1 MTSNLGTGQ
10 SEKEMMEVLKSFFRP
25 EFINRL
31 DEIIIFHNL
40 KKEHIRSIVDIQ
52 LKRLQDRLAD
62 RHITLKLDDKAK
74 DWLAQNGYDETFG
87 ARPLKRLIQQEVENP
102 LAIKLLDGEIK
113 DNSSVTISANKN
125 GLII

>member
-1 MTSNLGTGQ
+1 MT
-10 SEKEMMEVLKSFFRP
+10 VFKSFFRP

-31 DEIIIFHNL
+31 YYIIIFHSL

-52 LKRLQDRLAD
+52 LQRLQERLAE

-74 DWLAQNGYDETFG
+74 DWLAENGYDEAFG
-87 ARPLKRLIQQEVENP
+87 ARPLKRLIQQEIENP

-113 DNSSVTISANKN
+113 DNSTLTISAGKD